1 MSTPARSPLGSSCG
15 PSVAH
20 AGRRVAAGL
29 PAGDGG
35 TYEIGLQALYGALE
49 RGHRFSFVCYD
60 NEAYMNTGVRR
71 PRQLTRDREELLR
84 LCTLDPGE

>member
-1 MSTPARSPLGSSCG
+1 MK
-15 PSVAH
+15 
-20 AGRRVAAGL
+20 
-29 PAGDGG
+29 
-35 TYEIGLQALYGALE
+35 IGLQALYGALE